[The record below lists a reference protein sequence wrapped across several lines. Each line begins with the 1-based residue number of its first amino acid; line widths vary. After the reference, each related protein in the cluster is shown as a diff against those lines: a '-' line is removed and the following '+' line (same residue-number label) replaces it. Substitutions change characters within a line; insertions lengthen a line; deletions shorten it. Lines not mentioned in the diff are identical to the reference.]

1 MAEHAEVEQDPARAF
16 RDAQEHLA
24 ATREVLEA
32 LGRSGD
38 DPSPVLDVV
47 IERARSLCEAQA
59 AQLYL
64 IDGDDLRLSR
74 VSGRHAPQIFEYL
87 MRHPLSLDRTSLS
100 GRVVLD
106 RSARCG
112 RGREGAA

>member
-1 MAEHAEVEQDPARAF
+1 VAEHREVEQDPARAF

-47 IERARSLCEAQA
+47 I
-59 AQLYL
+59 
-64 IDGDDLRLSR
+64 
-74 VSGRHAPQIFEYL
+74 
-87 MRHPLSLDRTSLS
+87 
-100 GRVVLD
+100 
-106 RSARCG
+106 
-112 RGREGAA
+112 